1 MSNLDGILLSL
12 MFAIATLA
20 MPGEAGMGKAHAQ
33 TPFDGA
39 ECAHYDGSWQLRSY
53 RSLRRRYP

>member
-1 MSNLDGILLSL
+1 MSNRDGFLLSL

-39 ECAHYDGSWQLRSY
+39 WSVLITWIVATAILSIA
-53 RSLRRRYP
+53 